1 MSLKVHQWYKILI
14 AGPRRADGPRCKD
27 MLHEMEDQLVLLTGG
42 RDKRGGPVLTF
53 PQNVKR
59 EKARSE
65 DYLKLLEYF
74 TTVPR

>member
-1 MSLKVHQWYKILI
+1 
-14 AGPRRADGPRCKD
+14 
-27 MLHEMEDQLVLLTGG
+27 MEDQLVLLTGG
-42 RDKRGGPVLTF
+42 RDKRGGPVPTF